1 MQGIP
6 ALSRRFQDR
15 VGSDRPV
22 RIRLAELACALTV
35 SFLALACGSSLD
47 SRLEEV
53 RTLQDAGQFNESV
66 EPLRSILEESPD
78 LAEAN
83 HRLGVALVQTGQAS
97 LAVWPLEKS
106 AKSPEFAVPSGL
118 LLASAFLSVNAPDD
132 AIRISTRVLETD
144 PGNVAALRMRTHAQ
158 LAVGNQEEALAG
170 ATRLREMQPDDYQ
183 AAVLL
188 GSILADAGRLD
199 DAEKAYQDVKDLG
212 AKSGDPG
219 VAARGCLALANF
231 YDTGRKDAARAEAQY
246 LECLATYST
255 EPLALQLASQFYDK
269 TSRSEKGTELWRKA
283 VEEAPENLSFRVML
297 AERVARSG
305 KIDEAQAI
313 LVEAA
318 ESFATPGAWQVL
330 ADFQRRHGR
339 RDEAAASLERAA
351 QLAGG
356 GDDNLRFAQ
365 GDLYVDLGRLD
376 QADEVLAAIQ
386 EPAYREILR
395 GRILLAKGDA
405 KGALEAFDIG
415 LRRWPNNAPAR
426 YMAGAAARDAG
437 DEDRAI
443 SEFREAVRTDVS
455 ATDAALALAALY
467 LERGENGPAAN
478 FAMQHVAQ
486 RDPTSLPAFR
496 IAARAATR
504 EGEFDAARST
514 LDNMSEIA
522 GAAAAVAV
530 ERAAVERAA
539 KGPAQAVV
547 AIESARLD
555 LSDPANED
563 ALRTLSEDLLA
574 LGRGESALGRIDAA
588 LAANPDKASL
598 LELRGVVLA
607 RLGRKDDARVSFEK
621 AAAADPASP
630 RALIG
635 LASIEVAAGNPQA
648 ALEIVE
654 RAGALD
660 PKNVDARYL
669 AAQIALGRGDMAD
682 AEQRLRAVL
691 GLAPSNAAAL
701 NDLAWILASGE
712 RELDQALAMAER
724 AAKVDPSADV
734 LDTLGY
740 VRLKRGDAA
749 GAIASFE
756 SALRLRPKDPTIRYH
771 LGLAL
776 ARSGDRDKAMAT
788 LREALALG
796 PFPDADAAKQ
806 EIARLEQPQG

>member
-6 ALSRRFQDR
+6 TLSRRFQDGGGR
-15 VGSDRPV
+15 DLPL
-22 RIRLAELACALTV
+22 RIRLAGLACALAV
-35 SFLALACGSSLD
+35 SILALGCGSSLD

-53 RTLQDAGQFNESV
+53 RTLQDAGQFNESI

-83 HRLGVALVQTGQAS
+83 HRLGVALVQTGQPS

-106 AKSPEFAVPSGL
+106 SKSPEFAVPSGL

-132 AIRISTRVLETD
+132 AIRVSTRVLETD
-144 PGNVAALRMRTHAQ
+144 PGNVAALRMRTHAYV
-158 LAVGNQEEALAG
+158 AAGSKDEALAD

-188 GSILADAGRLD
+188 GSILAETGRLD
-199 DAEKAYQDVKDLG
+199 DAEKTYQDVKELG

-219 VAARGCLALANF
+219 IAARGCLALANF

-246 LECLATYST
+246 LECLATHST
-255 EPLALQLASQFYDK
+255 EPLALQLATQFYDR
-269 TSRSEKGTELWRKA
+269 TARPEKGTELWRKA
-283 VEEAPENLSFRVML
+283 VAEAPENLSFRVML

-318 ESFATPGAWQVL
+318 ESFGTPGAWQVL

-339 RDEAAASLERAA
+339 RDEAAASLERAV

-365 GDLYVDLGRLD
+365 GDLYADLGRLD
-376 QADEVLAAIQ
+376 QAEEVLGAIQ

-405 KGALEAFDIG
+405 KGALEAFDTG
-415 LRRWPNNAPAR
+415 LRRWPNNPAAR
-426 YMAGAAARDAG
+426 YMAGAAAREAG
-437 DEDRAI
+437 DSDRAI
-443 SEFREAVRTDVS
+443 LEFREAVRTDAS
-455 ATDAALALAALY
+455 ATDASLALAAIY

-478 FAMQHVAQ
+478 YAMKHVAH
-486 RDPTSLPAFR
+486 RDPSSLPAFR
-496 IAARAATR
+496 IAVRAAAR
-504 EGEFDAARST
+504 EGELDAARAT
-514 LDNMSEIA
+514 LDNMA
-522 GAAAAVAV
+522 TVPGAAAAVAV
-530 ERAAVERAA
+530 ERAVVERGA

-547 AIESARLD
+547 AIESAKLD

-563 ALRTLSEDLLA
+563 ALRTLVEDLLV
-574 LGRGESALGRIDAA
+574 LGRGESALARIDAA
-588 LAANPDKASL
+588 LAASPEKASL
-598 LELRGVVLA
+598 LELRGVALA
-607 RLGRKDDARVSFEK
+607 RLGRKADARASFEK
-621 AAAADPASP
+621 AAAADPASARP
-630 RALIG
+630 LIG
-635 LASIEVAAGNPQA
+635 LASLEVEAGNPQT

-660 PKNVDARYL
+660 PKNVDARYR
-669 AAQIALGRGDMAD
+669 AAQIVLGRGDAAG
-682 AEQRLRAVL
+682 AEQRLRDVL
-691 GLAPSNAAAL
+691 AIAPSNADAL

-712 RELDQALAMAER
+712 RDLDQALSMAER
-724 AAKVDPSADV
+724 ASKINPSADV
-734 LDTLGY
+734 LDTLGF
-740 VRLKRGDAA
+740 VRMKRGDAA
-749 GAIASFE
+749 AAIADFE
-756 SALRLRPKDPTIRYH
+756 RALRLRPKDPTIRYH

-776 ARSGDRDKAMAT
+776 AQSGDRDRAMAT

-796 PFPDADAAKQ
+796 PFPDAEAAKQ